1 MLPPQL
7 QILVGQAYC
16 LHTISLYL
24 HAGPDSIDAFRI
36 TTASWGMRWQRS
48 LIFEYGNGLIPD
60 CYVVHVATG
69 LPRL

>member
-24 HAGPDSIDAFRI
+24 HAGPDSIDAFRDYHCLL
-36 TTASWGMRWQRS
+36 GNVDGKDH

-69 LPRL
+69 IA